1 MCKYCDIP
9 KDKIQTYWGYYCS
22 STLGRS
28 DKPISKIRE
37 DCRIATKDD
46 RYVICFSY
54 DYDDV
59 SYPINFCPFC
69 GRDLEYK

>member
-9 KDKIQTYWGYYCS
+9 KDKIQTYCGYYCS
-22 STLGRS
+22 STVGRS
-28 DKPISKIRE
+28 DKPISKTRE
-37 DCRIATKDD
+37 DCCIATMDD

-59 SYPINFCPFC
+59 SCPINFCPFC
-69 GRDLEYK
+69 GRVLEYK